1 MLIFSLFLL
10 PDYAMAT
17 TKALFTPGNRVI
29 SAIKSNQIREIIPEA
44 PELIKKI
51 FA

>member
-1 MLIFSLFLL
+1 MLIFSFFLL
-10 PDYAMAT
+10 PDYAMA

-29 SAIKSNQIREIIPEA
+29 SAIKSNQIREIPEA